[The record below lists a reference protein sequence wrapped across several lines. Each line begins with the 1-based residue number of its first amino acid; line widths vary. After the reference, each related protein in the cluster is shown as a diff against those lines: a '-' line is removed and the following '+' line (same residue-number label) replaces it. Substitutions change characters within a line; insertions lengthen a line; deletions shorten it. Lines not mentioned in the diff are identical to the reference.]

1 MCNNKNDSYSR
12 DIMDRLEINYELV
25 EKVIMDIKRQSIDN
39 PLKNKESGD
48 WYYYCY
54 EELTNKEL
62 RHISGDWYY
71 YCYEELTNKELRH
84 IKRVLKQR
92 YNIRV
97 INSWLSYDLFNTPHV
112 SLKLHMRS

>member
-1 MCNNKNDSYSR
+1 MCDNNICLSGR

-25 EKVIMDIKRQSIDN
+25 EKVIMDIKKTSIGN

-54 EELTNKEL
+54 E
-62 RHISGDWYY
+62 G
-71 YCYEELTNKELRH
+71 LTNKELRH
-84 IKRVLKQR
+84 IKKVLKHR

-97 INSWLSYDLFNTPHV
+97 IDSCLSYDLFNTPHV

>member
-1 MCNNKNDSYSR
+1 MCNNQNDSYSR

-62 RHISGDWYY
+62 RHI
-71 YCYEELTNKELRH
+71 
-84 IKRVLKQR
+84 KRVLKQL

-97 INSWLSYDLFNTPHV
+97 INSCLSYDLFNAPHV